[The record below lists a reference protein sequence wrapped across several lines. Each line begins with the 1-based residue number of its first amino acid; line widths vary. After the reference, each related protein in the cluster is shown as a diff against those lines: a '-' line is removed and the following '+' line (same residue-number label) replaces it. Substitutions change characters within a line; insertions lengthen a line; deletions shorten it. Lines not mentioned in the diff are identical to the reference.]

1 MQTKKWIID
10 LGLFT
15 GFVVA
20 FLLDITGLSFH
31 QWLGILVG
39 AIATYHLISHWVWV
53 KNVGGRFLNNTSW
66 HSRGLFLL
74 DAVLMIGF
82 ATIILTGVV
91 MSTWL
96 NLALT
101 NYSVWRDVHI
111 IASIDTLLLVVFK
124 ISLHG
129 QWIMRTLR
137 QMFPKNKPVSQTYPF
152 LQQPVPAVVPASNER
167 RDFLKLMGVVGG
179 ASVLA
184 MAFALDTRSLAVNA
198 QSASDGDT
206 STTTDSSTTA
216 VTETATQQSTVTTQT
231 AAETTV
237 QATSTPTVTATAV
250 PTNTKAAVVSCT
262 VRCSEGCSFPG
273 RCHRYTD
280 SNNNGLCDNGEC
292 L

>member
-1 MQTKKWIID
+1 MQTKKWIVD

-15 GFVVA
+15 GFVIA
-20 FLLDITGLSFH
+20 FLMDITGLAFH

-39 AIATYHLISHWVWV
+39 VIAVYHLISHWVWV
-53 KNVGGRFLNNTSW
+53 KNVGGRFMNNTSW

-74 DAVLMIGF
+74 DAAIMVGF
-82 ATIILTGVV
+82 IIIILSGVV

-96 NLALT
+96 NLWLT

-124 ISLHG
+124 VSLHG
-129 QWIMRTLR
+129 QWILRTMR
-137 QMFPKNKPVSQTYPF
+137 QMFSKPKAVSTTYPF
-152 LQQPVPAVVPASNER
+152 IQQPAPAAVPTANER

-184 MAFALDTRSLAVNA
+184 MAFALDSRSLAVNA
-198 QSASDGDT
+198 QSSAESDT
-206 STTTDSSTTA
+206 STTTNSDATA
-216 VTETATQQSTVTTQT
+216 VTETATQQSTSTVQAAVEPT
-231 AAETTV
+231 A

-250 PTNTKAAVVSCT
+250 PTNTQAAVVSCT
-262 VRCSEGCSFPG
+262 VRCREGCSFPG
-273 RCHRYTD
+273 RCHRYID

>member
-15 GFVVA
+15 GFVIA
-20 FLLDITGLSFH
+20 FLMDITGLAFH

-39 AIATYHLISHWVWV
+39 AIAAYHLISHWVWV
-53 KNVGGRFLNNTSW
+53 RNVGGRFLDNTSW

-74 DAVLMIGF
+74 DAVIMIGF
-82 ATIILTGVV
+82 ITIILSGVV

-96 NLALT
+96 NLWLT

-124 ISLHG
+124 ISMHG
-129 QWIMRTLR
+129 QWILRTMR
-137 QMFPKNKPVSQTYPF
+137 QMLRKPKPISQAYPF
-152 LQQPVPAVVPASNER
+152 LQQPAAVAVPATNER

-184 MAFALDTRSLAVNA
+184 MAFALDSRSLAVNA
-198 QSASDGDT
+198 QSTTETDT
-206 STTTDSSTTA
+206 SATTNSSTSA
-216 VTETATQQSTVTTQT
+216 VSETATQQSTATVQT
-231 AAETTV
+231 AVETTV
-237 QATSTPTVTATAV
+237 QSTSTPTVTATVV
-250 PTNTKAAVVSCT
+250 PTNTQAAVVSCT
-262 VRCSEGCSFPG
+262 IRCREGCSFPG